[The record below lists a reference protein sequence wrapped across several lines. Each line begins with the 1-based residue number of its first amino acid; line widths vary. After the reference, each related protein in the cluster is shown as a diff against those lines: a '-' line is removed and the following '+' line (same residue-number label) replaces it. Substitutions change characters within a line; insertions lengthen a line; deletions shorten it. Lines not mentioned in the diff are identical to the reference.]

1 MVCMLLHY
9 LLPVYAADSIQTE
22 FERFLSFVQ
31 EHPQGGTF
39 EMQGDMIINADI
51 ITSREIT
58 IYTNGY
64 QVRIE
69 HNIDGDSNVNI
80 DNFNNDAAWG
90 FVDKEKTLTIEGS
103 GKNRPLVYM
112 NTGVSAFGLR
122 IHSTEGTALEIA
134 GGEGH
139 HGWFSCFVCLFVLN
153 AIQFVVP
160 YYKNIRSSFIW
171 EGGGF

>member
-22 FERFLSFVQ
+22 FERFLSFVH

-103 GKNRPLVYM
+103 GKKQTASIYEYRCKCVWF
-112 NTGVSAFGLR
+112 A
-122 IHSTEGTALEIA
+122 HSQHR
-134 GGEGH
+134 GH
-139 HGWFSCFVCLFVLN
+139 
-153 AIQFVVP
+153 
-160 YYKNIRSSFIW
+160 SS
-171 EGGGF
+171 GNSRR

>member
-58 IYTNGY
+58 IHTNGY

-134 GGEGH
+134 GGEGLYAKYTDKKNYISAE
-139 HGWFSCFVCLFVLN
+139 GDNAIGVLN
-153 AIQFVVP
+153 KNP
-160 YYKNIRSSFIW
+160 YAEVKS
-171 EGGGF
+171 

>member
-22 FERFLSFVQ
+22 FERFLSFVH

-80 DNFNNDAAWG
+80 DNSITMLHG
-90 FVDKEKTLTIEGS
+90 
-103 GKNRPLVYM
+103 
-112 NTGVSAFGLR
+112 GLS
-122 IHSTEGTALEIA
+122 IKKKH
-134 GGEGH
+134 
-139 HGWFSCFVCLFVLN
+139 
-153 AIQFVVP
+153 
-160 YYKNIRSSFIW
+160 
-171 EGGGF
+171 